1 MEELKSRFHVFSDS
15 VVLVNVD
22 KHSTYHILFDRL
34 RDCLVYE
41 DQKLGL
47 QLLFRFLDDA
57 KSPMALGGPKE
68 VLYSLWEGVT
78 RAFVEYKQR
87 NEPNEDELESTPKR
101 SKTQKE

>member
-34 RDCLVYE
+34 RDCVVYE
-41 DQKLGL
+41 DHKLGP
-47 QLLFRFLDDA
+47 QLMFRFLDDA
-57 KSPMALGGPKE
+57 KTPLAIGGRKE

-87 NEPNEDELESTPKR
+87 KEPEEDKLQPTTKR
-101 SKTQKE
+101 SRE